1 MPTVHLSLP
10 DRVYRELRREAE
22 ALGIQVTDLI
32 KIYINAGL
40 NGGHIVGRPR
50 DEDDI
55 MEIKK
60 VVAELSQALDDRFS
74 ILESRI
80 YNLRKLLSSINRRVS
95 ELEETV
101 EEIRPA
107 VVEPEILHTPRKR

>member
-10 DRVYRELRREAE
+10 DRVYRELKKEAE

-40 NGGHIVGRPR
+40 NGGHIMGRPR
-50 DEDDI
+50 SSEDI
-55 MEIKK
+55 AEVKK
-60 VVAELSQALDDRFS
+60 VVAELSQALDERFS

-95 ELEETV
+95 ELEEAV
-101 EEIRPA
+101 DEIRPA
-107 VVEPEILHTPRKR
+107 VVEPEILHAARKH